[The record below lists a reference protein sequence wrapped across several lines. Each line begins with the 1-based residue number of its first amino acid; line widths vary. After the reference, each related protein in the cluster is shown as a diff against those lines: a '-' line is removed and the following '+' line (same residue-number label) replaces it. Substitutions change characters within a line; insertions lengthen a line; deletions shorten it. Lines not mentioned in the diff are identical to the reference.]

1 MNQHQRKLNLEVARA
16 TGESLETIEA
26 MGFSVLT
33 TAPPWV
39 VVDHRAR
46 LGDLTRR
53 KTRRRMKAREAPAR
67 KPRPAASPVTPAV
80 LNEAAFPETGDTL
93 ANPGS
98 DPAGIGV
105 GRQPYAPGI
114 PGV

>member
-1 MNQHQRKLNLEVARA
+1 MNQHQRELNLEVARA

-33 TAPPWV
+33 MAPPWV

-53 KTRRRMKAREAPAR
+53 KTRRRRAPQ
-67 KPRPAASPVTPAV
+67 RPC
-80 LNEAAFPETGDTL
+80 
-93 ANPGS
+93 PGGWRVS
-98 DPAGIGV
+98 VVGV
-105 GRQPYAPGI
+105 PSFLHLCL
-114 PGV
+114 